1 MTKPRQLAPT
11 MGLAH
16 GGDEFLKGS
25 FLGFKKFA
33 IFRLKPA
40 WKDSSVKIKEVISGG
55 IYKIEIAKD

>member
-1 MTKPRQLAPT
+1 
-11 MGLAH
+11 MGPAH
-16 GGDEFLKGS
+16 DGDEFVQGS
-25 FLGFKKFA
+25 QLGFEKFA